1 MHSGWWSA
9 IDPVRQTFVLFVDL
23 LKLSRLRIN
32 SLSSFNWYCSSSARA
47 ARSCLTVDDARGH
60 GSFDATT
67 DNVRHFL
74 EQRGFIGIA
83 IKQEFLV
90 SGLVSN

>member
-9 IDPVRQTFVLFVDL
+9 MTAVRQTFVLFVDL
-23 LKLSRLRIN
+23 FKLSGLGLN

-47 ARSCLTVDDARGH
+47 ARPDLTVDDARGH

-67 DNVRHFL
+67 DTCGHFL
-74 EQRGFIGIA
+74 Q
-83 IKQEFLV
+83 
-90 SGLVSN
+90 